1 MLADIYFLLL
11 RSTKFKPS
19 ALQEHECLIYMEE
32 GRPYKAGGLSWF
44 HMFAAFSLHVKDCN
58 CPQC

>member
-1 MLADIYFLLL
+1 MLAVIYFLLL

-32 GRPYKAGGLSWF
+32 GRSYKAGGLSWC
-44 HMFAAFSLHVKDCN
+44 HMFSVFSLHVKGCN

>member
-32 GRPYKAGGLSWF
+32 GRSYKAGGLSWC
-44 HMFAAFSLHVKDCN
+44 HMFSVFMQFTCKGL
-58 CPQC
+58 

>member
-1 MLADIYFLLL
+1 MLTGIYFLLL
-11 RSTKFKPS
+11 RLTNYKPS

-32 GRPYKAGGLSWF
+32 ERSYKAGGLSWCL
-44 HMFAAFSLHVKDCN
+44 MFSVFSFHVKGCN